1 MEPASRGG
9 LRQFRAA
16 SPRLRSHLMPT
27 RDTRVILPSANLRDL
42 GGIRTG
48 DGRRV
53 RPGLLYRGGHLND
66 LGEADIATVAGLGL
80 RTVVDLRRPSEI
92 ESRPHPE
99 LTGTEMLHCQVSN
112 DDNEFAVIA
121 NRLGDMTHQVDGP
134 GMVEDYFRRN
144 LTDRLDA
151 YRPVFHLVTD
161 PDRLPLLFNCTAGKD
176 RTGFVAGVLLRL
188 LGVDADTAVADY
200 LLSNDVRRLWIAERE
215 EQHRLVI
222 AERLGVNSTEMGDD
236 QLTALR
242 SLLWC
247 QAPFLEA
254 AFQTVTD
261 TWGTWDSFRRNGL
274 GIDDDRFRAFT
285 TALLT

>member
-1 MEPASRGG
+1 
-9 LRQFRAA
+9 
-16 SPRLRSHLMPT
+16 MPT
-27 RDTRVILPSANLRDL
+27 HDTRVILAAANLRDL
-42 GGIRTG
+42 GGIRIA
-48 DGRRV
+48 DGRRI
-53 RPGLLYRGGHLND
+53 RTGLLFRAGHLSD
-66 LGEADIATVAGLGL
+66 LNETDVSTVAGLGL

-99 LTGTEMLHCQVSN
+99 LGVTDVLHCQVSS
-112 DDNEFAVIA
+112 DDNEFAVVA
-121 NRLGDMTHQVDGP
+121 NLLGDMTHQVDGP

-176 RTGFVAGVLLRL
+176 RTGFVAGILLRL
-188 LGVDADTAVADY
+188 LGVDADTAMADY
-200 LLSNDVRRLWIAERE
+200 LLSNEVRRHWIVERE

-222 AERLGVNSTEMGDD
+222 AKRLGVGSSEVNDD

-247 QAPFLEA
+247 QASFLEA
-254 AFQTVTD
+254 SFRAVTD
-261 TWGTWDSFRRNGL
+261 TWGTWDAFRRNGL
-274 GIDDDRFRAFT
+274 GIDDDRFGAFT
-285 TALLT
+285 EKLLT

>member
-1 MEPASRGG
+1 
-9 LRQFRAA
+9 
-16 SPRLRSHLMPT
+16 MPT
-27 RDTRVILPSANLRDL
+27 HDTRVILAAANLRDL
-42 GGIRTG
+42 GGIRIA
-48 DGRRV
+48 DGRRI
-53 RPGLLYRGGHLND
+53 RTGLLFRAGHLSD
-66 LGEADIATVAGLGL
+66 LNETDVSTVAGLGL

-99 LTGTEMLHCQVSN
+99 LSVTDVLHCQVSS
-112 DDNEFAVIA
+112 DDNEFAVVA
-121 NRLGDMTHQVDGP
+121 NLLGDMTHQVDGP

>member
-1 MEPASRGG
+1 
-9 LRQFRAA
+9 
-16 SPRLRSHLMPT
+16 MPT
-27 RDTRVILPSANLRDL
+27 HDTRVILAAANLRDL
-42 GGIRTG
+42 GGIRIA

-53 RPGLLYRGGHLND
+53 RSGLLFRAGHLSD
-66 LGEADIATVAGLGL
+66 LNEADVSTVAGLGL

-99 LTGTEMLHCQVSN
+99 LSVTDVLHCQVSS
-112 DDNEFAVIA
+112 DDNEFAVVA
-121 NRLGDMTHQVDGP
+121 NLLGDMTHQVDGP

-176 RTGFVAGVLLRL
+176 RTGFVAGILLRL
-188 LGVDADTAVADY
+188 LGVDADTAMADY
-200 LLSNDVRRLWIAERE
+200 LLSNEVRRHWIIERE

-222 AERLGVNSTEMGDD
+222 AKRLGVGSSEVNDD

-247 QAPFLEA
+247 QASFLEA
-254 AFQTVTD
+254 SFRAVTD
-261 TWGTWDSFRRNGL
+261 TWGTWDAFRRNGL
-274 GIDDDRFRAFT
+274 GIDDDRFGAFT
-285 TALLT
+285 EKLLT